1 MSFALIVYLIG
12 VLEPIGMMS
21 WLFAFFSFCCATI
34 AWCVTII
41 VENEMNEAIVR
52 HGKEGSDGIA
62 FYGTLRSAA
71 KVLTWIFSCT
81 LFISIFVPSK
91 ETAYTML
98 AASGVES
105 IVTDERVQQLG
116 GKSLDVIEQWLDEMS
131 PENEGE

>member
-12 VLEPIGMMS
+12 MLDKIDNSLEI
-21 WLFAFFSFCCATI
+21 LFWI
-34 AWCVTII
+34 AICVS
-41 VENEMNEAIVR
+41 VV
-52 HGKEGSDGIA
+52 GGIA
-62 FYGTLRSAA
+62 IISNHEGASCGDESAA
-71 KVLTWIFSCT
+71 KAYKIGASCAKTSALIMAFCLFFST
-81 LFISIFVPSK
+81 LLPSK